1 MHRVEVMEIATIVW
15 TAIGLLFA
23 VEGILLSLFPELLR
37 EMAVKINTMPAE
49 TIKIAGLV
57 AAITGVF
64 MLWLALG

>member
-1 MHRVEVMEIATIVW
+1 VHRVEVMEIATIVW
-15 TAIGLLFA
+15 TAIGLLVA